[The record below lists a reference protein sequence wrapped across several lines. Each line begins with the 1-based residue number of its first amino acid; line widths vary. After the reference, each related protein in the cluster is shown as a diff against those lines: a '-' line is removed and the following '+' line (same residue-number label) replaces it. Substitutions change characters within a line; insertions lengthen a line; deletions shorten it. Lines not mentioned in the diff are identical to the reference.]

1 VAGRE
6 REPVRA
12 GRAHGAAGRCCSAA
26 SISTWRRWCSLTKI
40 TDKRFDPVSMLASG
54 DEDDVLDAL
63 AGTLDFEDED
73 EWDWGAEH
81 SEDDR

>member
-1 VAGRE
+1 MDGNFPQVNA
-6 REPVRA
+6 
-12 GRAHGAAGRCCSAA
+12 
-26 SISTWRRWCSLTKI
+26 RWPEI
-40 TDKRFDPVSMLASG
+40 TDKRFDPISMLGSG

-63 AGTLDFEDED
+63 DALDALAGMLDFEDED